1 MPDRT
6 TKPIGKAV
14 QRGTVCKDRWQA
26 TVTVLAPDRIP
37 TGATA
42 PLFLTITWRDERGA
56 QGRPDDA
63 KPITLRFEPKRQ
75 TGGGDIVFD
84 DTNGKREKGFETD
97 TTATLTLFGKA
108 ASGGTEP
115 DVDLIVRIEGEE
127 QARLPMSV
135 GTADITIKIESA
147 SGGSPPSYLPI
158 DHLEKIKAVVSPATP
173 GTFRWLS
180 PIAKTLEFTDTTPQ
194 GETQVQLKTAP
205 NRGVRF
211 VPAVV
216 VFKPQGRET
225 IYVGS
230 HQFDARESIA
240 FAMGDP
246 EPLKKGNQFYRG
258 GIAYLMLN
266 PIGQLEL
273 TQRSLLEVKQYLENH
288 PPANSLP
295 WGDVHILVHA
305 NEEGWMK
312 TPVVPNGHEADP
324 IVMLHFVES
333 GELTLPDTLLDRL
346 SVLRIRGCAV
356 GRSPEMMQALS
367 KAFGGN
373 DSQRPLVRAPKH
385 LQAYEYAPR
394 DAHPDGPPP
403 TSAEEYLREL
413 FIIGFPSKQIPS
425 DKDRRAQFAA
435 KYPDVGIDWTKV
447 AFEQRSR
454 PFTIDSDQGWTYIRL
469 PKDDKELAT
478 VVNSLITGGTAT
490 NVKITNSAT
499 HTEGS
504 LTRTTLTVSY
514 KQGGQDVTGTEFEAG
529 PNPPTDEA
537 GRLKILRPRLDEELD
552 PEPAAHLFVD
562 FSWTAHTEDKAIGNG
577 RRKFTITFDGSR
589 TIFRF
594 LRDLTEP
601 DPDKPGKQRRA
612 HPLVTDL
619 TYFGEAKPE

>member
-1 MPDRT
+1 
-6 TKPIGKAV
+6 V

-26 TVTVLAPDRIP
+26 TVTVLAPDRIL
-37 TGATA
+37 TGTTA
-42 PLFLTITWRDERGA
+42 PLFLTITWRDERGV

-115 DVDLIVRIEGEE
+115 DVDLVVRIEGEE

-147 SGGSPPSYLPI
+147 SGGPPPSYLPI

-205 NRGVRF
+205 DRGVRF

-216 VFKPQGRET
+216 IFKPEGRET

-246 EPLKKGNQFYRG
+246 EPLARGNQFYRG
-258 GIAYLMLN
+258 GIAYLILN

-288 PPANSLP
+288 PPANGLP

-305 NEEGWMK
+305 NEEGWMQ
-312 TPVVPNGHEADP
+312 TPVIPKGRDADP
-324 IVMLHFVES
+324 ITMLHFVKS
-333 GELTLPDTLLDRL
+333 GELALPDTLLDRL

-356 GRSPEMMQALS
+356 GRNTEMMQALS
-367 KAFGGN
+367 KAFGGK
-373 DSQRPLVRAPKH
+373 DPQRPVVRAPQH

-394 DAHPDGPPP
+394 NAHPDGPQP
-403 TSAEEYLREL
+403 TMAEEYLREL
-413 FIIGFPSKQIPS
+413 FIIGYPANQVPK
-425 DKDRRAQFAA
+425 DKERRAQFAA
-435 KYPDVGIDWTKV
+435 KYPAAGIDWNKV
-447 AFEQRSR
+447 TFEQPTRS
-454 PFTIDSDQGWTYIRL
+454 FDVGESVWTYIRL

-478 VVNSLITGGTAT
+478 IVNQLITGGTAT
-490 NVKITNSAT
+490 NVKITNSV
-499 HTEGS
+499 TEEKEG
-504 LTRTTLTVSY
+504 LKRTTLTVSY
-514 KQGGQDVTGTEFEAG
+514 TQGGRDFTGLKFEAG

-537 GRLKILRPRLDEELD
+537 GRLKILRARLDEELD
-552 PEPAAHLFVD
+552 PEPAAHLFED
-562 FSWTAHTEDKAIGNG
+562 FSWTPTITDTSLGNG
-577 RRKFTITFDGSR
+577 QRRFSIAFKGNR
-589 TIFRF
+589 QVFRF

-601 DPDKPGKQRRA
+601 DPDKPGKRRRA
-612 HPLVTDL
+612 HPPVTDL
-619 TYFGEAKPE
+619 TQFGVVKPE